1 MKRFQTI
8 LAACVCLVLLV
19 SSQSSD
25 ARQARTDGI
34 RLSIRSLSGK
44 TVRTGRFDRPYA
56 PDWIEIT
63 LRNEGRD
70 PVMLVLPGE
79 GSDVGA
85 RTPLIDWEIRDKDG
99 HRIQRDGALFCG
111 QRNELNSEAVF
122 QLAPHEERRFK
133 SEIPETYPYEKGH
146 KYLVTFKY
154 ENRPDMK
161 WPPPSMAWAP
171 DDPDAVQRLV
181 NSTPCQL
188 VSNTIELK
196 LK

>member
-1 MKRFQTI
+1 MKRFRTI
-8 LAACVCLVLLV
+8 LAACVCLALL
-19 SSQSSD
+19 SASHSSD
-25 ARQARTDGI
+25 GSQKRTDGI

-44 TVRTGRFDRPYA
+44 TVRTGRFDRPH
-56 PDWIEIT
+56 DCIEIT
-63 LRNEGRD
+63 LRNEGRN
-70 PVMLVLPGE
+70 PVVLVMPGE

-85 RTPLIDWEIRDKDG
+85 RTPVIDWEIRDKNG
-99 HRIQRDGALFCG
+99 HRLERDGASFCG

-122 QLAPHEERRFK
+122 QLAPREERRFK
-133 SEIPETYPYEKGH
+133 SEIPETFLYEKGH

-154 ENRPDMK
+154 ENRPGMK

-171 DDPDAVQRLV
+171 DDPDAVQRLA